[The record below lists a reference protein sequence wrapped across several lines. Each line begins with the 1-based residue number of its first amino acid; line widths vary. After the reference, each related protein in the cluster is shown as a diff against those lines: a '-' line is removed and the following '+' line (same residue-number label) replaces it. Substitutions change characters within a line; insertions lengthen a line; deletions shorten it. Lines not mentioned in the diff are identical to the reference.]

1 LKLAKLPWTHK
12 SLVEP
17 ENAKIKRQ
25 KINDFMVADAVAIE
39 PVSRSDFPANR
50 EKNSENLRFA
60 PKWRFSAPTQP
71 VISIVYSNIPCEN

>member
-39 PVSRSDFPANR
+39 PVSRSDFPANK
-50 EKNSENLRFA
+50 ENNSEFHHFGPKMAIFRSYLTRNFNRLQQHSLR
-60 PKWRFSAPTQP
+60 
-71 VISIVYSNIPCEN
+71 E